1 MTRKDFYQK
10 HQDYAIG
17 DTVYYVEGGDSVYSI
32 KKTRITGT
40 EKRQSGLRIGS
51 HPVFDYIVYK
61 TEDSRLISQT
71 EFRNARDEMNP
82 SSVFRTK
89 AEAVQY
95 IIHSLHREI
104 NTQWQTLLNAQK
116 RMLQAE
122 RVLHMY
128 EKYGK

>member
-1 MTRKDFYQK
+1 MNRKEFYQK

-17 DTVYYVEGGDSVYSI
+17 DTVYYVEGGDAVYSI

-40 EKRQSGLRIGS
+40 ETRHSSCRIGKE
-51 HPVFDYIVYK
+51 PVFDYIVYR
-61 TEDSRLISQT
+61 TEDGRLISQT
-71 EFRNARDEMNP
+71 EFRQAKDEMNP

-89 AEAVQY
+89 EDAVQY
-95 IIHSLHREI
+95 IIHCLHCEI

-116 RMLQAE
+116 RMIQAE

>member
-10 HQDYAIG
+10 HQDYTIG

-32 KKTRITGT
+32 KKTRIVGT
-40 EKRQSGLRIGS
+40 EKRQSGLRIGG

-61 TEDSRLISQT
+61 TEDGRLISQT
-71 EFRNARDEMNP
+71 EFRHARDEMNP

-89 AEAVQY
+89 ADAVQY

-122 RVLHMY
+122 KVLHMY

>member
-10 HQDYAIG
+10 HQDYTIG

-32 KKTRITGT
+32 KKTRLVGT

-51 HPVFDYIVYK
+51 HPVFDYIVYR
-61 TEDSRLISQT
+61 TEDGRLISQT
-71 EFRNARDEMNP
+71 EFRYARDEMSP
-82 SSVFRTK
+82 LCVFRTK
-89 AEAVQY
+89 DEAVQY
-95 IIHSLHREI
+95 IIHCLHREI
-104 NTQWQTLLNAQK
+104 NIQWQTLLNAQK

>member
-1 MTRKDFYQK
+1 MRMRQI
-10 HQDYAIG
+10 QLNIG
-17 DTVYYVEGGDSVYSI
+17 DTVYYVVGEDAVYSI
-32 KKTRITGT
+32 KKTRIVGT
-40 EKRQSGLRIGS
+40 EIRHSSFRIGRE
-51 HPVFDYIVYK
+51 PVFDYIVYQ
-61 TEDSRLISQT
+61 TEDGRLISQT
-71 EFRNARDEMNP
+71 EFWNARDEMNP

-89 AEAVQY
+89 ADAVQY
-95 IIHSLHREI
+95 IILSLHREI